1 VPPCRQR
8 TAEDRS
14 RLFALSSG
22 QKIGSDEVLSKV
34 PNFVGYNHFQIFE
47 FAVGIT
53 VKKNLYTATD
63 IVLANIALAKR
74 VRSD

>member
-1 VPPCRQR
+1 LAVGVGSNEVPF
-8 TAEDRS
+8 E
-14 RLFALSSG
+14 G
-22 QKIGSDEVLSKV
+22 
-34 PNFVGYNHFQIFE
+34 PNFAGYNHFQIFE

-53 VKKNLYTATD
+53 VKKSLYTATD